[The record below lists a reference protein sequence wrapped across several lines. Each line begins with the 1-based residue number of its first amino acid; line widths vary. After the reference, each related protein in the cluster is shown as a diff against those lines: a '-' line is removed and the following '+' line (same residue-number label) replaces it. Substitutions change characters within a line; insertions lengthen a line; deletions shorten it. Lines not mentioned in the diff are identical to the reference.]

1 MACAILRDRGIAARG
16 LVDGIEGWKTGGY
29 PTVKRIDAPHGWIT
43 RERPKVDRIACP
55 WFIRRFVDPSAPILF
70 VAADQVDLHVC
81 PECTGQ
87 LVYPVGWEERRGDSW
102 EITLRCPDC
111 EWWHTGEY
119 HDDEVERFDDALN
132 DGTEDLLATLRTFAR
147 ANMEDDVER
156 LVEAIHCDLILP
168 MDF

>member
-1 MACAILRDRGIAARG
+1 MRSYN
-16 LVDGIEGWKTGGY
+16 T
-29 PTVKRIDAPHGWIT
+29 KRIALPGGKFIEVVVFGGDADQNTETATVTEQNSP
-43 RERPKVDRIACP
+43 
-55 WFIRRFVDPSAPILF
+55 
-70 VAADQVDLHVC
+70 VAVTEQVDLHVC
-81 PECTGQ
+81 PECSGQ

-132 DGTEDLLATLRTFAR
+132 DGTEELLGALRTVAR
-147 ANMEDDVER
+147 ANMEEDVER
-156 LVEAIHCDLILP
+156 LVQAIHDDLILP

>member
-1 MACAILRDRGIAARG
+1 MHSYN
-16 LVDGIEGWKTGGY
+16 T
-29 PTVKRIDAPHGWIT
+29 KRIALPGGKFIEVVVFGADADHEMETTTDVTEQNSP
-43 RERPKVDRIACP
+43 
-55 WFIRRFVDPSAPILF
+55 

>member
-1 MACAILRDRGIAARG
+1 MLTGPLSQDVDLMRSYNTKKIALPG
-16 LVDGIEGWKTGGY
+16 GKFIEVVVFGGE
-29 PTVKRIDAPHGWIT
+29 TTDTMESAVSEQNAP
-43 RERPKVDRIACP
+43 
-55 WFIRRFVDPSAPILF
+55 
-70 VAADQVDLHVC
+70 VATTTEQVDLHVC
-81 PECTGQ
+81 PECAGE

-119 HDDEVERFDDALN
+119 GDEAVERFDDALN
-132 DGTEDLLATLRTFAR
+132 DGTEDLLASLRTFAR

-156 LVEAIHCDLILP
+156 LVEAIQADLILP